1 MVVIAPTKTA
11 LEDDPVEFEDGFV
24 NVSIIENG
32 LVNVSIENGLVNVSV
47 ENGLVNVSVE
57 IESGLVV
64 SELVDV
70 LTGQDCDWLR
80 PVIVKCK
87 HELLL

>member
-57 IESGLVV
+57 NGLVNV
-64 SELVDV
+64 SVEIELS
-70 LTGQDCDWLR
+70 L
-80 PVIVKCK
+80 I
-87 HELLL
+87 HI